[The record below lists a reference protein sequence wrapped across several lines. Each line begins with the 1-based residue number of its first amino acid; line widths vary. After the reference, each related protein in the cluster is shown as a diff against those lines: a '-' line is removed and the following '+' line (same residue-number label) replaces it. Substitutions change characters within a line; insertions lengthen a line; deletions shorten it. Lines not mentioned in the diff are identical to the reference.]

1 MKKVISGAIDAKLYD
16 WVDDYI
22 KKSNGMIRNR
32 SHLMEIAL
40 LKLSIEEE

>member
-1 MKKVISGAIDAKLYD
+1 MKKTISGAVDEKLYA
-16 WVDDYI
+16 WAEEYI

-40 LKLSIEEE
+40 LNLSLKK